1 MDGAIIHPFG
11 SVSLKKFFSNYS
23 LLILLTGVIILLDQ
37 WTKTWVRTNLA
48 YQEIWSPWPW
58 LMPYARLVH
67 WSNTGAAFGMFQNM
81 SMVFT
86 ILAVIV
92 SVAILFYYPQIAKE
106 DWPLRVALSM
116 QLGGAIGNLIDRV
129 TIGSVIDFISVGNF
143 SVFNIADASISVGV
157 AILVIGM
164 WIKEKQEARSKS
176 SQSGNDRGNP
186 SAPSDEPATSVPP
199 EE

>member
-1 MDGAIIHPFG
+1 M
-11 SVSLKKFFSNYS
+11 KKFLSNYS
-23 LLILLTGVIILLDQ
+23 LLIFLTGVIILLDQ
-37 WTKTWVRTNLA
+37 GTKTWVRTNLA
-48 YQEIWSPWPW
+48 YQEMWSPWPW

-116 QLGGAIGNLIDRV
+116 QLGGAIGNLIDRL

-143 SVFNIADASISVGV
+143 PVFNIADASLSVGV
-157 AILVIGM
+157 AILILGM
-164 WIKEKQEARSKS
+164 WIKEKQEARSRN
-176 SQSGNDRGNP
+176 SQSGNDGGSP
-186 SAPSDEPATSVPP
+186 SSQSEAPSTSLPP